1 MTAGHIQPATEVKN
15 MKRIIALLM
24 VLLMVFA
31 LGATVKLKDQDH
43 ILYTRGSTSM
53 LWTRVGQ

>member
-1 MTAGHIQPATEVKN
+1 

-43 ILYTRGSTSM
+43 ILDTRGSTSM